1 MHLFVVVHGM
11 WGSGAD
17 VSFIAEQVRIQHGTS
32 CHVLVSAVNGGTNTY
47 DGLDVCGERLYG
59 EIVAFAA
66 SQTEE
71 QVRVTRISFIG
82 YSAGGLYSRYCVGLM
97 QMNGFF
103 DRVTPMSFA
112 TLACPH
118 LSVRRGSGS
127 TLSRVFNSVAGW
139 AVYRSG
145 AQLTLAD
152 ADGPGNECLLLA
164 MSRPNSVFVTGLQ
177 RFARLVAFANIS
189 SDRTV
194 PFHTA
199 SLRRRNVYSLAAE
212 GFDSRRRLREFPHVV
227 ASPDASKLMELHINA
242 TKPSSDN
249 ICEAQIAVQEHAQA
263 GSSWLESSLRVG
275 MMTLLL
281 PVWVLVAPAVT
292 AVILRRKN
300 ASNVAQLQFPMPA
313 AGQDVGDCDSAAV
326 GVAVGEAVAASEASA
341 VDDDDDDDVD
351 ASSCDIKSEILKG
364 IGELPWFR
372 VDVNLPGAHTHG
384 RIVVRRPWIDSCG
397 QDVVKFLVEV
407 ALLR

>member
-1 MHLFVVVHGM
+1 
-11 WGSGAD
+11 
-17 VSFIAEQVRIQHGTS
+17 
-32 CHVLVSAVNGGTNTY
+32 
-47 DGLDVCGERLYG
+47 
-59 EIVAFAA
+59 
-66 SQTEE
+66 
-71 QVRVTRISFIG
+71 
-82 YSAGGLYSRYCVGLM
+82 
-97 QMNGFF
+97 
-103 DRVTPMSFA
+103 
-112 TLACPH
+112 
-118 LSVRRGSGS
+118 
-127 TLSRVFNSVAGW
+127 
-139 AVYRSG
+139 
-145 AQLTLAD
+145 
-152 ADGPGNECLLLA
+152 

-212 GFDSRRRLREFPHVV
+212 GFDSRRRLREYPHVV

-249 ICEAQIAVQEHAQA
+249 VCEAQIAVQEHEQA

-275 MMTLLL
+275 VMTLLL

-326 GVAVGEAVAASEASA
+326 SVAVGEAVAATEASA
-341 VDDDDDDDVD
+341 ADDDDDDVD